1 MACRW
6 YLCRLKSKWL
16 LQLCAVPVL
25 LCVPLLLCAYAVSET
40 ATARHCAEGSD
51 ASRATATR
59 SHKVNAAIAV
69 TFLCVSYG
77 YMGRLLWNGAGFW
90 TWVSLC
96 SCYVLSSLWVIM
108 WCLTDGTTVNCIDR
122 MKMGE
127 IDLWRRT
134 AIGTYNDS
142 FIICTAVGP
151 SAVLFHFVPVSDIL
165 PCPSAS
171 HLCLPTPACN
181 YC

>member
-108 WCLTDGTTVNCIDR
+108 WCLTDGTTVNYIDR